1 MWRSCRSLRLV
12 LVAGVLC
19 VSAATAG
26 ATDRSRVSP
35 FDLHDGGDI
44 VVRVTLNGNGPFR
57 FLLDTGS
64 SRSAVSASVANA
76 LMLVPLADTTLITPT
91 GQSERPI
98 AVLRR
103 LELGA
108 APPTNVLAM
117 IVPDAELQSSRGV
130 DGIVGQDVL
139 GSLTYTIDYVN
150 RHIVWHVTPPTDVDG
165 HRLPLWRSDYGLLV
179 TLPQRSGIEDL
190 HFVPDTGANGW
201 VLFADERR
209 LPSTTSLGTASV
221 HSLSGARSAA
231 SAIIEELWVGAITF
245 RNQRAVIITRDW
257 PVRLPG
263 DGLLPLHL
271 FARVTFNPRAHQLI
285 VEGR

>member
-1 MWRSCRSLRLV
+1 MWQGCRSRRLV
-12 LVAGVLC
+12 LVAGLVCVLAA
-19 VSAATAG
+19 SADAKG
-26 ATDRSRVSP
+26 WSRVSP
-35 FDLHDGGDI
+35 FDLHDDGDI
-44 VVRVTLNGNGPFR
+44 VVTVTLNGNGPFR

-64 SRSAVSASVANA
+64 SRSVVAASVAKA
-76 LMLVPLADTTLITPT
+76 LKLVPLADTALMTPT
-91 GQSERPI
+91 GRSERPI

-117 IVPDAELQSSRGV
+117 IVPDAELQRSRGV

-139 GSLTYTIDYVN
+139 GPLTYTIDYLN
-150 RHIVWHVTPPTDVDG
+150 RHIAWHVTPPSDIDG
-165 HRLPLWRSDYGLLV
+165 HRLTLWRSESGLLV

-190 HFVPDTGANGW
+190 HLVPDTGANGW
-201 VLFADERR
+201 VLFTGTRR
-209 LPSTTSLGTASV
+209 MPSVTPLGAATL

-231 SAIIEELWVGAITF
+231 SAVIEELSVGAITF
-245 RNQRAVIITRDW
+245 RNQRAVLITRDW
-257 PVRLPG
+257 PDHFPG

-271 FARVTFNPRAHQLI
+271 FARVTFNPREHQLI

>member
-1 MWRSCRSLRLV
+1 MWRRCRSLRSV
-12 LVAGVLC
+12 LVVSVLC

-76 LMLVPLADTTLITPT
+76 LMLVPLAETALITPT
-91 GQSERPI
+91 GRGERPI

-117 IVPDAELQSSRGV
+117 IVPDAELQPSRGV

-139 GSLTYTIDYVN
+139 GSLTYTIDYVK
-150 RHIVWHVTPPTDVDG
+150 RHIVWHVTPPADVDG
-165 HRLPLWRSDYGLLV
+165 HRLTLSRSDYGLLV
-179 TLPQRSGIEDL
+179 TLPQRSGSEDL

-201 VLFADERR
+201 VLFAERP
-209 LPSTTSLGTASV
+209 LPSTTLLGTASV

-231 SAIIEELWVGAITF
+231 SALIEELCVGAITF

-257 PVRLPG
+257 PGRPLG

-271 FARVTFNPRAHQLI
+271 FARVTFNPRQHQLI
-285 VEGR
+285 VEER